1 MPQVIGDNIDRLCA
15 IEMRTAEVDGG
26 IPRGVLQPLFAA
38 AREAAGAPMSYLA
51 AQGLIDSVSGGDR
64 VFILCGSGSPPYLAF
79 GETDGPLG
87 GASVARA
94 LDVGLG
100 AKPVLIC
107 EAHLMGPNRA
117 AFGAAGLSIHL
128 EELFSIRPHSAMVV
142 AFPYGMDRRTEIEAL
157 FDLHQPAAVVFVER
171 TGPNAEGVFHS
182 ITGTPKKADEVL
194 ANHLFAEV
202 AHERSIFT
210 VGVGDGGNEVGFGNI
225 YEAARS
231 IQPAA
236 HAITVAKTDVLV
248 CAAISNW
255 GGYGIAAMLGYL
267 LGNPDLIQDPDT
279 EYRMLAEAVK
289 MGAADGL
296 YTSPTMFVD
305 GTSWQTQQ
313 ALVTML
319 RELVANG
326 LKEVRRAF

>member
-1 MPQVIGDNIDRLCA
+1 MPQIIGDNIDRLCA

-38 AREAAGAPMSYLA
+38 ARERAGAPMSYLA
-51 AQGLIDSVSGGDR
+51 AQGLLDNVASGDR
-64 VFILCGSGSPPYLAF
+64 VLILCGSGSPPYLPY

-87 GASVARA
+87 GAAVARA
-94 LDVGLG
+94 LDLGLG

-107 EAHLMGPNRA
+107 EAHMMGPNRA
-117 AFGAAGLSIHL
+117 AFAAAGLEVHL
-128 EELFSIRPHSAMVV
+128 EEIFAVRPHSALAV
-142 AFPYGMDRRTEIEAL
+142 AFPYGMDRRAEIEAL
-157 FDLHQPAAVVFVER
+157 FDDQQPSAVVFVER
-171 TGPNAEGVFHS
+171 TGPNAEGIFHS
-182 ITGTPKKADEVL
+182 ITGTAKKPDEVL
-194 ANHLFAEV
+194 ANHLFAEI
-202 AHERSIFT
+202 ARERGIFT
-210 VGVGDGGNEVGFGNI
+210 IGVGDGGNEVGFGNI
-225 YEAARS
+225 HEHARA
-231 IQPAA
+231 IQPAS
-236 HAITVAKTDVLV
+236 HAITVTETDVLV

-267 LGNPDLIQDPDT
+267 LGNPDLVQDKDI
-279 EYRMLAEAVK
+279 EYRMLSWAVK
-289 MGAADGL
+289 RGASDGL

-319 RELVANG
+319 REIVANG

>member
-15 IEMRTAEVDGG
+15 IEMRTAEVEGG

-38 AREAAGAPMSYLA
+38 AREAAGAPMSYIA
-51 AQGLIDSVSGGDR
+51 ARGLVDNVAAGDR
-64 VFILCGSGSPPYLAF
+64 VFVLCGSGSPPYLAF

-87 GASVARA
+87 GASIARA
-94 LDVGLG
+94 LDLGLG

-128 EELFSIRPHSAMVV
+128 EEVFSVRPHSVLAL
-142 AFPYGMDRRTEIEAL
+142 AFPYGMDRRQEIEEL
-157 FDLHQPAAVVFVER
+157 FDHHQPTAVVLVER
-171 TGPNAEGVFHS
+171 TGPNADGIFHS
-182 ITGTPKKADEVL
+182 ITGTPKRADEVL
-194 ANHLFAEV
+194 ANHLFAEI
-202 AHERSIFT
+202 ASERGIFT
-210 VGVGDGGNEVGFGNI
+210 IGVGDGGNEVGFGNI
-225 YEAARS
+225 YESARK
-231 IQPAA
+231 IQPAS
-236 HAITVAKTDVLV
+236 HAITVTKTDVLV

-279 EYRMLAEAVK
+279 EYRMLAESVK

>member
-15 IEMRTAEVDGG
+15 IEMRTAPVEGG

-38 AREAAGAPMSYLA
+38 AREVAGAPMSYLA
-51 AQGLIDSVSGGDR
+51 ARGLIDNVSAGDR
-64 VFILCGSGSPPYLAF
+64 VLILCGSGSPPYLPF

-87 GASVARA
+87 GAAVARA
-94 LDVGLG
+94 LDLGLG

-107 EAHLMGPNRA
+107 EAHMMGPNRA
-117 AFGAAGLSIHL
+117 AFSAAGLALHL
-128 EELFSIRPHSAMVV
+128 EELFAIRPHSALAI
-142 AFPYGMDRRTEIEAL
+142 AFPYGMDRRAEIEAL
-157 FDLHQPAAVVFVER
+157 FDEQQPTAVVFVER
-171 TGPNAEGVFHS
+171 TGPNAEGIFHS
-182 ITGTPKKADEVL
+182 ITGTPKKPDEVL

-202 AHERSIFT
+202 ARARGILT
-210 VGVGDGGNEVGFGNI
+210 IGVGDGGNEVGFGNI
-225 YEAARS
+225 HEQAKA
-231 IQPAA
+231 IQPAS
-236 HAITVAKTDVLV
+236 HAITVTQTDVLV

-267 LGNPDLIQDPDT
+267 LGNPDLVQDPDT

-296 YTSPTMFVD
+296 YTSPTMYVD

>member
-15 IEMRTAEVDGG
+15 IEMRTVEVDGG

-38 AREAAGAPMSYLA
+38 AREHAGAPMSYLA
-51 AQGLIDSVSGGDR
+51 ARGLIDNVSTGKR
-64 VFILCGSGSPPYLAF
+64 VFVLCGSGSPPYLPF

-87 GASVARA
+87 GAAVARA
-94 LDVGLG
+94 LDLGLG

-107 EAHLMGPNRA
+107 EAHMMGPNRA
-117 AFGAAGLSIHL
+117 AFGAAGLAIHL
-128 EELFSIRPHSAMVV
+128 EEIFAVRPHSAIAV

-157 FDLHQPAAVVFVER
+157 FDEHEPAAVVFVER

-182 ITGTPKKADEVL
+182 ITGTPKKLDEVL
-194 ANHLFAEV
+194 ANHLFADV
-202 AHERSIFT
+202 ARERGIFT

-225 YEAARS
+225 HEQATA

-236 HAITVAKTDVLV
+236 HAITVTKTDVLV

-267 LGNPDLIQDPDT
+267 LGNPDLVQDSDT
-279 EYRMLAEAVK
+279 EYRMLAESVK

-296 YTSPTMFVD
+296 YTSPTMYVD